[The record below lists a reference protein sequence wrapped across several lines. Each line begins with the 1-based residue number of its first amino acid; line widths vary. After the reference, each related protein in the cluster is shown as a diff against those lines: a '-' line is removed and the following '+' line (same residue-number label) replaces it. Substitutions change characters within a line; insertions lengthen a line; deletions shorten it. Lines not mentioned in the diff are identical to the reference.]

1 MQDDREARIRQRA
14 HAMWEAEGRPPGREL
29 DHWLRAEAEER
40 AEGTGSAKPA
50 KKVAGRKAS
59 RRKRP
64 HS

>member
-1 MQDDREARIRQRA
+1 MQDDREARVRQRA

-29 DHWLRAEAEER
+29 DHWIRAEAEDC
-40 AEGTGSAKPA
+40 AEGKGSAKPA
-50 KKVAGRKAS
+50 KKMAEGKAS